1 MMAPRTALLILVAA
15 IMFPCAF
22 LAAAWPPGFPG
33 LVIAGFTLVFLA
45 AAADAFLSW
54 NLLKSIDA
62 TLPGVVRLT
71 KDREGAIPVDVQNLG
86 VRQLDLRLALALP
99 DSFASSADVLDA
111 ACPGQAKIHVQW
123 PCTPRLRGR
132 YAIDMVYFEAS
143 SLLGLWAMR
152 RRVEVASELR
162 VYPNLMSERH
172 DLAALF
178 LNRGAFGI
186 HAQRQ
191 MGKGREFEKL
201 RDYIPGD
208 SYEDIHWK
216 ATAKRGHPVTKM
228 FQIERTQE
236 VYVIL
241 DTSRLSARRTA
252 LPNIGDAGADQK
264 TVMAPQL
271 ERFITAALVLGIAA
285 ERQGDLFGL
294 LTFSDGIDR
303 FIRAKGG
310 KTHYSVCRD
319 ALYTLEPSVVNPD
332 FEEVATFIRTR
343 LRRRAL
349 LVFLTNLD
357 DPVLAESFDRAM
369 QLLCRQHLILVNM
382 ITPPAVRPLFAAP
395 DAAALDD
402 IYENLG
408 GHMLWQN
415 LREFERGLRRR
426 GVNFALLP
434 NERLSAELVSQYIN
448 VKQRQAL

>member
-271 ERFITAALVLGIAA
+271 ERFITAALVL
-285 ERQGDLFGL
+285 ESRPN
-294 LTFSDGIDR
+294 
-303 FIRAKGG
+303 G
-310 KTHYSVCRD
+310 KAIC
-319 ALYTLEPSVVNPD
+319 
-332 FEEVATFIRTR
+332 
-343 LRRRAL
+343 
-349 LVFLTNLD
+349 
-357 DPVLAESFDRAM
+357 
-369 QLLCRQHLILVNM
+369 
-382 ITPPAVRPLFAAP
+382 
-395 DAAALDD
+395 
-402 IYENLG
+402 LG
-408 GHMLWQN
+408 
-415 LREFERGLRRR
+415 F
-426 GVNFALLP
+426 
-434 NERLSAELVSQYIN
+434 
-448 VKQRQAL
+448 

>member
-1 MMAPRTALLILVAA
+1 MMAPRTALLVLVAA

-33 LVIAGFTLVFLA
+33 LVIAGFALVCLT
-45 AAADAFLSW
+45 AAADAFLSRE
-54 NLLKSIDA
+54 LLKSVDA
-62 TLPGVVRLT
+62 TMPGVVRLT
-71 KDREGAIPVDVQNLG
+71 KDRAGAIPVDVKNLG
-86 VRQLDLRLALALP
+86 SRQLNLRLALALP
-99 DSFASSADVLDA
+99 DSFASSADVLEA
-111 ACPGQAKIHVQW
+111 ASPGQARVHVQW

-132 YAIDMVYFEAS
+132 YAIDTVYFEVS
-143 SLLGLWAMR
+143 SLFGLWAMR
-152 RRVEVASELR
+152 RRIEVASELR

-241 DTSRLSARRTA
+241 DTSRLSARRAA
-252 LPNIGDAGADQK
+252 LPIIGDGSEQK

-310 KTHYSVCRD
+310 KTHYSACRD
-319 ALYTLEPSVVNPD
+319 ALYTLEPRVVNPD

-382 ITPPAVRPLFAAP
+382 ITPPTVRPLFAAP
-395 DAAALDD
+395 DAAAIDD

-408 GHMLWQN
+408 GHMLWQS